1 MGSGKDLLNALN
13 QEKAMLEPAK
23 IERKALLTVV
33 MDSVESIARIEVKSI
48 TLAPAQRTGLHRHPC
63 TVVGYI
69 AEGTI
74 SFQIEGQPAKVLK
87 QGDAFLET
95 LGARILSFDNASET
109 APATF
114 IAFYLLGPDE
124 SRLIEML
131 DR

>member
-1 MGSGKDLLNALN
+1 
-13 QEKAMLEPAK
+13 MLEPDK

-33 MDSVESIARIEVKSI
+33 MNGVGSIERVEVKSI

-69 AEGTI
+69 AEGTV
-74 SFQIEGQPAKVLK
+74 SFQIEGQPTKILQ
-87 QGDAFLET
+87 QGDAFHEAF
-95 LGARILSFDNASET
+95 GARIVSFDNASQT

-114 IAFYLLGPDE
+114 IAFYLLGPGE

>member
-1 MGSGKDLLNALN
+1 MPDAG
-13 QEKAMLEPAK
+13 K
-23 IERKALLTVV
+23 IERKALLTVL
-33 MDSVESIARIEVKSI
+33 MDRVESIERVEVKSI

-74 SFQIEGQPAKVLK
+74 SFQIEGQPAKLLK
-87 QGDAFLET
+87 QGDAFHEAV
-95 LGARILSFDNASET
+95 GARMLRFDNASET

-114 IAFYLLGPDE
+114 IAFYLLGPGE
-124 SRLIEML
+124 GRLIELL

>member
-1 MGSGKDLLNALN
+1 MR
-13 QEKAMLEPAK
+13 EPGM

-33 MDSVESIARIEVKSI
+33 MNAVESIERVEVKSI

-74 SFQIEGQPAKVLK
+74 SFQIEGQPAKILR
-87 QGDAFLET
+87 QGDAFHEAF
-95 LGARILSFDNASET
+95 GARIRSFDNASDT

-114 IAFYLLGPDE
+114 IAFYLLGPGE
-124 SRLIEML
+124 NRLIEML

>member
-1 MGSGKDLLNALN
+1 
-13 QEKAMLEPAK
+13 MLEPAK

-33 MDSVESIARIEVKSI
+33 MDGVESIERVEVKSI
-48 TLAPAQRTGLHRHPC
+48 TLLPAQRTGLHLHPC

-74 SFQIEGQPAKVLK
+74 SFQIEGQPVKVLQ
-87 QGDAFLET
+87 QGDAFHEA
-95 LGARILSFDNASET
+95 LGARIVSFDNVSET

-114 IAFYLLGPDE
+114 IAFYLLGPGQ
-124 SRLIEML
+124 SRLIQML